1 MAKLDSLW
9 GAVEATGLQNLDVA
23 RLPCVF
29 FPYRAIGGRVG
40 EEKVAS
46 CMRTEAA
53 NGNGDDAMLIVPA

>member
-29 FPYRAIGGRVG
+29 F
-40 EEKVAS
+40 S
-46 CMRTEAA
+46 
-53 NGNGDDAMLIVPA
+53 L